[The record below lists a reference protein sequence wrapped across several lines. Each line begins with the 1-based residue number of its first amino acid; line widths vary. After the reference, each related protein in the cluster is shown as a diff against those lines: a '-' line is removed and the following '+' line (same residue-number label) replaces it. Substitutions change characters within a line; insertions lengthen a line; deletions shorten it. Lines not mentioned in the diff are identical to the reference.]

1 MMPTER
7 IAKRSGHSEFRGSCL
22 PQQTA
27 PGVDNMTNGTSH
39 VLDCYN
45 CGRAVAALNRPA
57 KTRAGRKSKMPKRKT
72 NSPQKNKGGDKNSSQ
87 KESGGLG
94 KMFGDIAN
102 RTSQA
107 AGRASTFMIAAGIVI
122 VWAVTGPLFN
132 YSDTWQL
139 VINTGTT
146 IITFLM
152 VFLIQNSQ
160 NRDSAAIQVKLDE
173 LIRVS
178 SAHNS
183 FVGIEHLTDEE
194 LEDIRTKC
202 ERRAEAEKV
211 GEASVEKTGQK
222 ARKAAERAVG

>member
-1 MMPTER
+1 MAAPWRLGLAGIDMSER
-7 IAKRSGHSEFRGSCL
+7 KKKPS
-22 PQQTA
+22 Q
-27 PGVDNMTNGTSH
+27 
-39 VLDCYN
+39 
-45 CGRAVAALNRPA
+45 
-57 KTRAGRKSKMPKRKT
+57 KSNEK
-72 NSPQKNKGGDKNSSQ
+72 SSSQ
-87 KESGGLG
+87 KEGGGLG
-94 KMFGDIAN
+94 KIFGDIAN

-178 SAHNS
+178 TAHNS

-194 LEDIRTKC
+194 LDEIRTRC